1 MGLLQL
7 EYFKALAENE
17 HLTQTAKEL
26 MVSAPSLSATI
37 ARLEEELGCKLFD
50 RDGRKIKLNECGER
64 YLKYTNEILALM
76 ENAKKEVLD
85 MSSKNSN
92 HLSIGISS
100 PIVWLD
106 AIRAFIMAYPA
117 ITVSHTLLKRDRFK
131 NFSYCSKFD
140 FIITA
145 TTDMSG
151 DEWDHKTLIADDKPV
166 IAAHP
171 SHPLASKSA
180 IHLNETKDE
189 KYIAVSID
197 FSMRK
202 FFEDSCKTS
211 GFTPKVSL
219 ECDYILRA
227 EMLKAEYGIVFT
239 TESGARANMLPGAR
253 YIRIIDP
260 PIRRPQGIFYN
271 KRNYLSKSARTFLDF
286 MVDYHKEYQ
295 DRQC

>member
-37 ARLEEELGCKLFD
+37 SRFEEELGCKLFN
-50 RDGRKIKLNECGER
+50 RDGRNIKLNECGKI
-64 YLKYTNEILALM
+64 YLKYTNEILALV

-85 MSSKNSN
+85 MSSQNSCY
-92 HLSIGISS
+92 LSVGISS

-106 AIRAFIMAYPA
+106 AIRAFIKAYPA
-117 ITVSHTLLKRDRFK
+117 ITVSHTLLKCDRFK

-151 DEWDHKTLIADDKPV
+151 DEWTHKTLIADDTPV
-166 IAAHP
+166 IAVYP
-171 SHPLASKSA
+171 SHPFASKST
-180 IHLNETKDE
+180 IHLTETKDE
-189 KYIAVSID
+189 KYIAVSKD

-202 FFEDSCKTS
+202 FFEDSCAMS
-211 GFTPKVSL
+211 GFAPKISL

-239 TESGARANMLPGAR
+239 TQSGARANMLHDAQ
-253 YIRIIDP
+253 YIRVIDP
-260 PIRRPQGIFYN
+260 PIKRSQGIFYIN
-271 KRNYLSKSARTFLDF
+271 RNYLSKSAQAFLDF
-286 MVDYHKEYQ
+286 MVDYHKEFQ
-295 DRQC
+295 DN